1 MANFP
6 KDRFDSVPEDL
17 LRVGAHRA
25 PAKKGR
31 GWIAFAWAAL
41 ATLVLVGVGLY
52 TLSAITGRIELP
64 FQAHSTSPSPSASAK
79 PSAPTTAAPKLD
91 ATVPITVLN
100 GTATQGLA
108 TKVGDYLVSQGWTGA
123 GLNLGTRA
131 NASSSAIAKTVVYYK
146 DAADE
151 GAARALVETL
161 KVGDVKLTSDF
172 SDRITVVIGLDYK
185 PQS

>member
-6 KDRFDSVPEDL
+6 QDRFDSVPEDL

-31 GWIAFAWAAL
+31 GWIGFAWAAF
-41 ATLVLVGVGLY
+41 ATLVLVVVALY
-52 TLSAITGRIELP
+52 ALSVMTDRIHLP
-64 FQAHSTSPSPSASAK
+64 FQAQSAAPSAS
-79 PSAPTTAAPKLD
+79 PTPTSAPTTAPKLD

-100 GTATQGLA
+100 GTATPGLA
-108 TKVGDYLVSQGWTGA
+108 TQVGDYLVKQGWGGA
-123 GLNLGTRA
+123 SMDLGTRA
-131 NASSSAIAKTVVYYK
+131 NASSDKIDKTIVYYK

-151 GAARALVETL
+151 GAARALVESL
-161 KVGDVKLTSDF
+161 KVGDVKLSADF
-172 SDRITVVIGLDYK
+172 NDRITVVLGTDYK